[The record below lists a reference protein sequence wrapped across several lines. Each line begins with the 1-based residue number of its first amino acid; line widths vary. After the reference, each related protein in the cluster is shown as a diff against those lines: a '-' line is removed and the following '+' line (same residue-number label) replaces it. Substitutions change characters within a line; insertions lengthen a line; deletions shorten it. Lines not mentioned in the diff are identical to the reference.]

1 VLWLSSSRRP
11 AHRGPP
17 SLQHVGSLPSTPGA
31 GYLRRSAHGGDA
43 EVSATGT
50 ARGGFGELLRSYR
63 RSAALTQEELADL
76 AQLSPRAIWDLE
88 RGRRQRPRR
97 STVDGLIRA
106 LPLDAMQ
113 ARLLAAAARPGLARA
128 AEQAAQ
134 EADGAH
140 AEPAARRHVQ
150 HEPGSPARLD
160 GVLAGTGRWPVPLPA
175 PPAQLPH
182 GTPAFTGREPELA
195 RLGGLA
201 RAEPRGSS
209 PVICLIDGPPGAG
222 KTTLAVRFAH
232 RVADQYPDGQLYANL
247 RGFDHDQT
255 PLPPQD
261 ALGRMLQDLGVRPS
275 RVPASPDGRAGMFR
289 TVLAGRRMLIVLDNA
304 ASASQVRPL
313 LPGHPGCLVL
323 VTSRNRLRGLTARD
337 GAERITLGTLTPA
350 DSLTL
355 LARMAGPDRIDAD
368 PPAAAALARQC
379 GYLPLALA
387 IIADSITCRP
397 GVSLAGLAGELA
409 DETDRLDALAVEG
422 DPSAGVRAA
431 ISWSYRTLAPEPAR
445 LFRRLG
451 LHPGPYI
458 SLSAAAAAAGTDT
471 TAARQLLDQLTSA
484 HLLEESGHGRYEF
497 HDLLRLYAAEQSN
510 TEHAAMPCRGL
521 APHEAVSA
529 AAPDSPRDPGH
540 TTTSAAPAGGS
551 EQ

>member
-1 VLWLSSSRRP
+1 MSIQQIAMIR
-11 AHRGPP
+11 AD
-17 SLQHVGSLPSTPGA
+17 GA
-31 GYLRRSAHGGDA
+31 AD
-43 EVSATGT
+43 VSETGT

-63 RSAALTQEELADL
+63 QSAALTQEELAHL

-88 RGRRQRPRR
+88 CGRRQRPRR

-106 LPLDAMQ
+106 LPLDDRQ
-113 ARLLAAAARPGLARA
+113 ARLLATAAWPALIRA
-128 AEQAAQ
+128 AEQAAP

-140 AEPAARRHVQ
+140 AESAARRHSQ

-160 GVLAGTGRWPVPLPA
+160 GAFAETGRWPVPLPTV
-175 PPAQLPH
+175 PAQLPH
-182 GTPAFTGREPELA
+182 GAPAFTGREPELA
-195 RLGGLA
+195 RLDGLA
-201 RAEPRGSS
+201 RAERRGSS

-222 KTTLAVRFAH
+222 KTTVALRFAH
-232 RVADQYPDGQLYANL
+232 RVADQYADGQLYANL

-261 ALGRMLQDLGVRPS
+261 ALGRMLQDLGVMPS
-275 RVPASPDGRAGMFR
+275 WVPAGPDARAGMFR
-289 TVLAGRRMLIVLDNA
+289 TVLARRRMLIVLDNA

-313 LPGHPGCLVL
+313 LPSHPGCLVL

-355 LARMAGPDRIDAD
+355 LARIAGRDRIDAD
-368 PPAAAALARQC
+368 LPAATALARQC

-387 IIADSITCRP
+387 IVADSITSRP

-409 DETDRLDALAVEG
+409 VEAERLDALAVEG
-422 DPSAGVRAA
+422 DPSTGVRAA

-451 LHPGPYI
+451 LHPGPHI
-458 SLSAAAAAAGTDT
+458 SLSAAAAAAGAGT
-471 TAARQLLDQLTSA
+471 TAARRLLDQLTSA
-484 HLLEESGHGRYEF
+484 HLLEESGHGHYVF
-497 HDLLRLYAAEQSN
+497 HDLLRLYAAEQAS
-510 TEHAAMPCRGL
+510 TEHADGDRAC
-521 APHEAVSA
+521 AVSGEG
-529 AAPDSPRDPGH
+529 R
-540 TTTSAAPAGGS
+540 
-551 EQ
+551 Q